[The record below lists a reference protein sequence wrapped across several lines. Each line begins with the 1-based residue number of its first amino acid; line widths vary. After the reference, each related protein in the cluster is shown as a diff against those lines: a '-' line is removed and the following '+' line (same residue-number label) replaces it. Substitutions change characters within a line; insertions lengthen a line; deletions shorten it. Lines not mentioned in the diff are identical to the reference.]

1 MGGCVMSTEVQL
13 YSTEDDLDVI
23 RRFGN
28 AAAMHA
34 IAEVLRNTD
43 LVSLHTVESLPRE
56 VICTPMVGQPA
67 DRPARVHWLPV
78 TILATAGLSVAT
90 LVCVIV
96 VAWVLAH
103 VAVVAV
109 MAGLGAL
116 LAVLLRSQR
125 SQHRP
130 QAFSGTFEGTVR

>member
-1 MGGCVMSTEVQL
+1 MTELQL

-28 AAAMHA
+28 TAAVHA

-43 LVSLHTVESLPRE
+43 LAVLHTVEPLPRE
-56 VICTPMVGQPA
+56 MTCTPMVGQPA

-78 TILATAGLSVAT
+78 TILATAGFSIAT

-96 VAWVLAH
+96 VAWILAH
-103 VAVVAV
+103 VAIVAV
-109 MAGLGAL
+109 MAGLGVL

-130 QAFSGTFEGTVR
+130 QTFSGTFEGSMK